1 MRGPGLSEFKPIAIS
16 CSAGANAT
24 DAAGRKPKRRNTNFS
39 STTRERKM
47 TPTQLATRYCA
58 NCRNGI
64 CTGCQTNPNGYQ
76 SRFRSEG
83 SRCLLF
89 GEKPCRCRYLEEF
102 ILPMASWTWKNQ
114 REGAEF
120 KNAVHTYRIC
130 IVGEKGSNAT
140 IRRCPDC
147 QQNTIGP
154 RQRYCD
160 ECKARRRT
168 EPKAPLR
175 RSGES
180 KTV

>member
-1 MRGPGLSEFKPIAIS
+1 
-16 CSAGANAT
+16 
-24 DAAGRKPKRRNTNFS
+24 
-39 STTRERKM
+39 M

-58 NCRNGI
+58 NSGTEFAQVARRIRTAINLVFAQRAHVAFSLEKNHVGVVISKNSSCRWQAGPGRI
-64 CTGCQTNPNGYQ
+64 
-76 SRFRSEG
+76 R
-83 SRCLLF
+83 
-89 GEKPCRCRYLEEF
+89 EK
-102 ILPMASWTWKNQ
+102 S
-114 REGAEF
+114 AEF

-168 EPKAPLR
+168 ETQGTAKKKWRVKNGLM
-175 RSGES
+175 SNS
-180 KTV
+180 